1 MSTAKLPDMSD
12 VTVIINGT
20 HINGVT
26 FFDCEETSS
35 LYDIKT
41 FGEDRPIAQVPL
53 NNTYTVK
60 LTVYGDICSQ
70 TDITSYELNITA
82 GIKDNLHTYTQCK
95 VLKYNIRSDDD
106 NKVYTDITLSALR
119 RN

>member
-20 HINGVT
+20 NINGVT
-26 FFDCEETSS
+26 FFDCEEASS
-35 LYDIKT
+35 LYDIKA
-41 FGEDRPIAQVPL
+41 FGEDRPIAQVPQ

-70 TDITSYELNITA
+70 TDIASEELIVTA
-82 GIKDNLHTYTQCK
+82 GMKNNLYTYTQCK

-106 NKVYTDITLSALR
+106 NKVYTEITLSAVR